1 MGASYHAI
9 VIGGGHNGLVA
20 GSYLAR
26 SGARTV
32 VLEARSKVGG
42 AVDTSAPFADH
53 PEIKVSTYSYV
64 MSLMPAFLIEQLEL
78 TKHGYH
84 VTPFGPTTRRSPT
97 GARSRSTA
105 TTRRRP
111 TSPSRSSRSRTP
123 RRCRRTRRGCTA
135 SPRSSARCCTRCRRT
150 LARSR
155 SATCSAVEGGVD
167 DALARHARGRRRD
180 APVHDEPVRAA
191 RPLVRVRRPRPGQQR
206 HHLCREAG
214 TRIA

>member
-78 TKHGYH
+78 AKHGYH
-84 VTPFGPTTRRSPT
+84 VTPFGPYYQAFPDGRSITIYGDDPKKTYESVSQSASAIRLFRPSARLDSGSASVLLLFRFAALAGFAAHLLDDLVPARQRRLRFEDLGDVEPD
-97 GARSRSTA
+97 A
-105 TTRRRP
+105 
-111 TSPSRSSRSRTP
+111 PSRDPSQ
-123 RRCRRTRRGCTA
+123 G
-135 SPRSSARCCTRCRRT
+135 
-150 LARSR
+150 
-155 SATCSAVEGGVD
+155 
-167 DALARHARGRRRD
+167 ALHVVSDRLQ
-180 APVHDEPVRAA
+180 RA
-191 RPLVRVRRPRPGQQR
+191 
-206 HHLCREAG
+206 
-214 TRIA
+214 